1 MDDEGGV
8 ADRREDGGEPAPLVR
23 PFCLLRED
31 CFGEDE
37 RRVLCLTE
45 EALERCSTFTLCT
58 PDSKLPAAL
67 LTREEPFS
75 TFGTTRAR
83 C

>member
-1 MDDEGGV
+1 MMQVEMQIV
-8 ADRREDGGEPAPLVR
+8 VR
-23 PFCLLRED
+23 AETSSHPYYDLSVCYVKID
-31 CFGEDE
+31 FGEDE

-45 EALERCSTFTLCT
+45 EALERCSTCTLCM

-75 TFGTTRAR
+75 TFGTTRER